1 MFGTIKINGRNW
13 GSCPSVYTGF
23 ENHRKSL
30 ILRRIHFEK
39 TKIRKNVN
47 FTTWGH
53 AVLPDMWTLIGQKMV
68 ENAKVEKF
76 KWYNLGDFQIAWS
89 ILRLVVKSSIT
100 RHGNFKRTKSSNKTI
115 WVIFKQ
121 RGVAK
126 IIFGIFATTLEHF
139 FVGVYK
145 CNNNKQVFFC
155 LKRPSQSF
163 VNV

>member
-1 MFGTIKINGRNW
+1 M
-13 GSCPSVYTGF
+13 
-23 ENHRKSL
+23 
-30 ILRRIHFEK
+30 LR
-39 TKIRKNVN
+39 
-47 FTTWGH
+47 
-53 AVLPDMWTLIGQKMV
+53 DMWTLIGQKMV

-139 FVGVYK
+139 LSVCINATIINRFSSAWRGLHRASLTFRCK
-145 CNNNKQVFFC
+145 MQFIFTLETSTADGFFD
-155 LKRPSQSF
+155 
-163 VNV
+163 